1 MPFTSLIITAVYLLG
16 YLIAVTL
23 AIKTILFFKF
33 EKDWDIIR
41 FFYFPELAIK
51 MTNIRHLKVWRK
63 RQNSLSKVFL
73 ILLILVGTITM
84 FNALILS

>member
-1 MPFTSLIITAVYLLG
+1 MPFTSLIITVVYLLA
-16 YLIAVTL
+16 YLIAATL
-23 AIKTILFFKF
+23 TIKTILFFRF
-33 EKDWDIIR
+33 EKEWDILV

-73 ILLILVGTITM
+73 ILLILLGAITM
-84 FNALILS
+84 FKSLIIS